1 MQRVNGLRG
10 VAVILGMNAA
20 MSALAQNAS
29 PTPLVVVQGY
39 DGATLESSVMGF
51 GVSPE
56 HVVTSLHALEDR
68 NRITVRVAGSNAEV
82 AATVVYSEPRAGFA
96 LLRAPGLT
104 TPAVTFA
111 KDLVIQ
117 GQAVATVASIGNMTK
132 VAGAV
137 GMLRDLPGRGPER
150 RLRLFEHNAMIA
162 ASGYGAPVVNECGE
176 LIGMNRPNPE
186 LTGRAWRRAEA
197 PQGSVVALSAA
208 DLEPALGAQG
218 LQLNKATAACATA
231 AQRADAALT
240 KAQEA
245 EKKSAEAANLAHK
258 QAEQAKQAE
267 AQAQK
272 AEQAAEAAKSRA
284 AQLAKQAQQLAAE
297 KAASEADKLAA
308 AQLAEAAKTAAQNA
322 ELALADARQ
331 EAKKQQAALAE
342 ANTSLAQTRQELE
355 AALAN
360 AQEIK
365 DNASR
370 MEQEAQDRFRGLAAV
385 AGAFLLIVLAIWAY
399 MSHRKRRQLAESEVR
414 AAAAERAAAD
424 AARIAS
430 EAVHAAPFDCVLQ
443 GQDRKGRRILLKI
456 PALALGDRGGVVIG
470 RNPRNAEFLIDHDEI
485 SREHAR
491 LVVHGGSLHVEDLG
505 TTNGTRVDGRSLR
518 VGEAA
523 ALNSGSTLELGPLVL
538 RVSLT

>member
-1 MQRVNGLRG
+1 
-10 VAVILGMNAA
+10 
-20 MSALAQNAS
+20 
-29 PTPLVVVQGY
+29 
-39 DGATLESSVMGF
+39 MGF
-51 GVSPE
+51 GVAPE
-56 HVVTSLHALEDR
+56 HVVTSLHALDDR
-68 NRITVRVAGSNAEV
+68 DRITVRVPGTNAET
-82 AATVVYSEPRAGFA
+82 AATVVYAEPRAGFA

-104 TPAVTFA
+104 TPPVTFA
-111 KDLVIQ
+111 KDPASQ
-117 GQAVATVASIGNMTK
+117 GQAVATVASIGNMSK
-132 VAGAV
+132 VTGAV
-137 GMLRDLPGRGPER
+137 GTLRDLPGRGAER

-176 LIGMNRPNPE
+176 LIGMNRPHPD
-186 LTGRAWRRAEA
+186 LSGRAWRRAEA

-208 DLEPALGAQG
+208 DLEPTLGAQG
-218 LQLNKATAACATA
+218 LQVNTAPESCATA
-231 AQRADAALT
+231 AQRADAAIT

-245 EKKSAEAANLAHK
+245 EKKSAEAATLAEK

-272 AEQAAEAAKSRA
+272 AEQAAAAAKSHA
-284 AQLAKQAQQLAAE
+284 AQLARHAQQLAAE

-322 ELALADARQ
+322 ELALADARR
-331 EAKKQQAALAE
+331 EASKQQAALAD
-342 ANTSLAQTRQELE
+342 ANNALAQTHQELD
-355 AALAN
+355 AALAS

-365 DNASR
+365 DRASR
-370 MEQEAQDRFRGLAAV
+370 MEQEAADRFRGLAAA
-385 AGAFLLIVLAIWAY
+385 AGAFLLLLLAVWAY
-399 MSHRKRRQLAESEVR
+399 MSQRKRRQLAEVQGR

-430 EAVHAAPFDCVLQ
+430 EAVRAAPFDCVLQ
-443 GQDRKGRRILLKI
+443 GQDREGRRILLKI
-456 PALALGDRGGVVIG
+456 PALALGDRAGVVIG

-518 VGEAA
+518 AGEAA
-523 ALNSGSTLELGPLVL
+523 ALSHGSTLELGPLVL